1 MICGLTLQV
10 MLLLIVGTGGIVVR
24 IFNVLP
30 TRPILVSPYHLLKR
44 LSFPPLNHLESLQK

>member
-10 MLLLIVGTGGIVVR
+10 MLLIVGAGGIVVR
-24 IFNVLP
+24 IVTVLP

-44 LSFPPLNHLESLQK
+44 LSFPH